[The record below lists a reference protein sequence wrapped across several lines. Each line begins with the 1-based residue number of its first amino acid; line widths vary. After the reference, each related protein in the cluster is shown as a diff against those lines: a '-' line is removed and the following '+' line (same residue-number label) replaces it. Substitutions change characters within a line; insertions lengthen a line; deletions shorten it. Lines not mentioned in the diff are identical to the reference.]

1 MAKSGVLGGF
11 GCPQCRKG
19 GISGAHLEGS
29 RGVPEGP
36 KFRVWAHGGVSPT
49 GPRLMGRHVEKG
61 SNFGSPKGAILEVK
75 SGHFGGSKKWQN
87 PKKRHFWHF
96 WALLAK
102 TRILTEKKGQ
112 KSRKKP
118 LFSTGNSV
126 SRPRAR
132 NALFGSPSRVSW
144 GEKTPP
150 GTPGNAHRVRK
161 RRLQVPYLRGGQKSE
176 KSRNFAQV
184 SYPPNS
190 PRSLYTLSD
199 FNSGL

>member
-1 MAKSGVLGGF
+1 MVLGVPNAGKVGFQELTWRGHRGSLWDLNFGF
-11 GCPQCRKG
+11 G
-19 GISGAHLEGS
+19 HMEGS
-29 RGVPEGP
+29 VRPDLASWVAM
-36 KFRVWAHGGVSPT
+36 W
-49 GPRLMGRHVEKG
+49 EKG
-61 SNFGSPKGAILEVK
+61 WVLGRQRRVK

-112 KSRKKP
+112 KSRKIP

-150 GTPGNAHRVRK
+150 GPPRNVHRVRK
-161 RRLQVPYLRGGQKSE
+161 RGLQVPYLRGRQKSE